1 MRAVLQR
8 VLNASVEVDGAV
20 VSSIG
25 KGLMVLVGL
34 HESDTE
40 RDMEYIAGKILGAR
54 IFNDSGGVMNLSVS
68 ETGGEVLL
76 VSQFTLYGDIR
87 KGKRP
92 SYSSAMKP
100 DTAREAFSRFVDL
113 FTSMHPATRAGV
125 FGADMKVSLINDGPV
140 TILVDSGKIF

>member
-8 VLNASVEVDGAV
+8 VLHASVEVDGTAV
-20 VSSIG
+20 ASIG
-25 KGLMVLVGL
+25 KGLMVLAGL

-54 IFNDSGGVMNLSVS
+54 IFNDAGGVMNLSVG
-68 ETGGEVLL
+68 ETGGEILL

-100 DTAREAFSRFVDL
+100 DAARDAFSRFVEL
-113 FTSMHPATRAGV
+113 CTVAASCHPGRYFRGRYEGIARE
-125 FGADMKVSLINDGPV
+125 
-140 TILVDSGKIF
+140 